1 MIKVTVSR
9 CSKKFRGKWVFSK
22 QDHVFEPGHTYA
34 ITGKNG
40 SGKST
45 LLKIIAGFVSPSSG
59 NINWSLNGEKLVRE
73 SVYRH
78 VAMSAPYMEL
88 IEEFTLHE
96 LILFQRRFKNYRDEL
111 AEADIL
117 QLSGLEENRDKPIKF
132 FSSGMKQ
139 RAGLTLAIL
148 SASPLLLLD
157 EPCANLDHEA
167 RLWYQKMLREYKKN
181 RTVIIASNHNPDEYP
196 GADNVISLKNF

>member
-1 MIKVTVSR
+1 MIEVNLNR

-22 QDHVFEPGHTYA
+22 IDYVFEPGKAYA

-45 LLKIIAGFVSPSSG
+45 LLKILAAFLSPSNGS
-59 NINWSLNGEKLVRE
+59 IDWKLNGKQLERE
-73 SVYRH
+73 SVYKH
-78 VAMSAPYMEL
+78 LAMSAPYIEL
-88 IEEFTLHE
+88 IEELTFRE
-96 LILFQRRFKNYRDEL
+96 LVHFQQKFKKYRNNL
-111 AEADIL
+111 SEADIL
-117 QLSGLEENRDKPIKF
+117 QLSGLVENHDKPVKF

-148 SASPLLLLD
+148 VDAPLLLLD

-167 RLWYQKMLREYKKN
+167 RLWYQNMLGSYKKD
-181 RTVIIASNHNPDEYP
+181 RTVIIASNHNPEEYP
-196 GADNVISLKNF
+196 ACTDIISL